1 LKSTGFLRIFC
12 VSTKWIATLFAL
24 IGLVVA
30 ALFSYDLMT
39 HDRWGYPWWLLPIL
53 VGIALVAW
61 LLRREAV
68 IMLEQ
73 IVEQE
78 P

>member
-1 LKSTGFLRIFC
+1 MKSGVFLKVFC
-12 VSTKWIATLFAL
+12 LSTKWIATLLAL
-24 IGLVVA
+24 VGVIIA
-30 ALFSYDLMT
+30 ALFLYDLVT
-39 HDRWGYPWWLLPIL
+39 HERWGYPWWLLPIL
-53 VGIALVAW
+53 LGIAAVAW